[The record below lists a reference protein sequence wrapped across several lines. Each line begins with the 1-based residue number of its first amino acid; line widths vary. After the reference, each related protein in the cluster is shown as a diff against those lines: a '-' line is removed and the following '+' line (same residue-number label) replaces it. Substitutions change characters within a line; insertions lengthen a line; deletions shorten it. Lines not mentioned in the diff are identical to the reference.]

1 MKLLPF
7 SILED
12 GKYSFQIR
20 QIKPCL
26 QTSSISMTMRIPVK
40 ELKIATSISI
50 TKCHSSSRAGGITYL
65 LMVLQ
70 QPRLVAPFRGKRPEQ
85 SEPHSRLGMS
95 NRQPQAVEVVFAAVC
110 RSCGCPFQEGVS
122 KESKY
127 SLNLNFLFHCPLLEH
142 QHKYE

>member
-50 TKCHSSSRAGGITYL
+50 TKCRLFHGQTGGITYL

-95 NRQPQAVEVVFAAVC
+95 NRQAAGRGSGV
-110 RSCGCPFQEGVS
+110 RGGVS
-122 KESKY
+122 VMRLSVPRGCFQGK
-127 SLNLNFLFHCPLLEH
+127 
-142 QHKYE
+142 

>member
-50 TKCHSSSRAGGITYL
+50 TKCHSSSRAEVLLTYL
-65 LMVLQ
+65 WFSNSLDSSHLSVGSDPSESRAALKVGNVSSATRRPWKWCSRRCVGHAVVRSKRVF
-70 QPRLVAPFRGKRPEQ
+70 PRKVNIR
-85 SEPHSRLGMS
+85 
-95 NRQPQAVEVVFAAVC
+95 
-110 RSCGCPFQEGVS
+110 
-122 KESKY
+122 
-127 SLNLNFLFHCPLLEH
+127 
-142 QHKYE
+142 